1 MPIIYMKHDRHGL
14 KIATMELEAEMD
26 ETNGWERY
34 TPGTPAR
41 SEPAATVN
49 ALDGRRRRR
58 RSTPQEMTDGYGSGS
73 H

>member
-14 KIATMELEAEMD
+14 KIATMEQEAEMD

-34 TPGTPAR
+34 TPGT
-41 SEPAATVN
+41 PAATVN